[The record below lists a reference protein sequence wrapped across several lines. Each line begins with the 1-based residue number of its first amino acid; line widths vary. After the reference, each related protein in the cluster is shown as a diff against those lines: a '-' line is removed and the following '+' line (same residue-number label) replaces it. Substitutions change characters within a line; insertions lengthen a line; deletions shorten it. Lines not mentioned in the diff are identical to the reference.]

1 MLLYKIE
8 DFNPNYRQEAFDG
21 EDIKGL
27 DVYAGNTDDK
37 IGTINNVLVDET
49 GRIRYFAIETGFWI
63 FGKKVLLPVGLC
75 RIDFDAGCV
84 YATGIRSKQQVESL
98 PRYEDGMAV
107 DYDYEEQVRGV
118 YRTPTAQ
125 ASAPV
130 EASLPLEAP
139 RVIETTAS
147 VSTPPPVA
155 TPSVSTPPPVA
166 TPATYD
172 RDSYTYEQE
181 PALYQINEQDHQKL
195 RLYEERLIADKT
207 RQKTGE
213 VAIGKRVETE
223 TAQVS
228 VPVEKERV
236 VIERITPENAGMAV
250 SPDIAFNQQDSVRME
265 VYEETA
271 DIQKQAFVR
280 EEVNIRKEVERNTV
294 EATETLRREELS
306 VDTEDSAGVNQVNLP
321 PKDRF

>member
-37 IGTINNVLVDET
+37 IGTINNLLVDET
-49 GRIRYFAIETGFWI
+49 GRIRYFVIETGFWI

-75 RIDFDAGCV
+75 RIDFDARRV

-155 TPSVSTPPPVA
+155 TP
-166 TPATYD
+166 ATYD

-181 PALYQINEQDHQKL
+181 PALYQVNEQDHQKL
-195 RLYEERLIADKT
+195 RLYEERLVADKT

-250 SPDIAFNQQDSVRME
+250 SPDSAFNQQDSVRME

-280 EEVNIRKEVERNTV
+280 EEVNIRKEVERDMV
-294 EATETLRREELS
+294 ETTETLRREELN
-306 VDTEDSAGVNQVNLP
+306 VDTEDPSGVNEVNLP
-321 PKDRF
+321 PKDSF